1 MSPLAPILQG
11 FFTDKL
17 IRQRRA
23 GPNTIA
29 AYRDTCRLLIEF
41 ASRTTG
47 VEPSALDFQ
56 VIDADLITA
65 FLRHLETER
74 ANTTATRNARL
85 AAIRSLFRYAA
96 LHAPEHADHISR
108 VLAIP
113 PKRCDRPVVCFLTA
127 AEIDALLAA
136 PDRST
141 RLGRRDHAM
150 LILAC
155 QTGLRVSELI
165 GLRRADIDLGA
176 GAHCRCTGK
185 GRKDRAT
192 PIDQTN
198 RCRTPCL
205 AGRPRRRARRRTVH
219 HQPRPTTLAGRG
231 RQDDHQT
238 RCPRRGRLPEHR
250 HQARHTA
257 HPATFR
263 GDGAAAR
270 RGRHLGHRAVARP
283 RGPRLHAGL
292 SARRHDHQ
300 RASPLPRRT
309 TEHQPRTLPR
319 PRRSPRIPR
328 QHLTPPATPDYAD
341 QPAVPT
347 PPTSPFTPRSA

>member
-47 VEPSALDFQ
+47 VEPSTLDFQ

-65 FLRHLETER
+65 FLRHLKTER

-85 AAIRSLFRYAA
+85 AAIRSLFGYAA

-127 AEIDALLAA
+127 AEIDALLTA

-192 PIDQTN
+192 PLTRQTVAALRRKISKGFGVEIGN
-198 RCRTPCL
+198 VLLVGLTGLISQYTRG
-205 AGRPRRRARRRTVH
+205 GRSWPS
-219 HQPRPTTLAGRG
+219 
-231 RQDDHQT
+231 
-238 RCPRRGRLPEHR
+238 
-250 HQARHTA
+250 
-257 HPATFR
+257 
-263 GDGAAAR
+263 
-270 RGRHLGHRAVARP
+270 VA
-283 RGPRLHAGL
+283 
-292 SARRHDHQ
+292 D
-300 RASPLPRRT
+300 
-309 TEHQPRTLPR
+309 
-319 PRRSPRIPR
+319 
-328 QHLTPPATPDYAD
+328 
-341 QPAVPT
+341 
-347 PPTSPFTPRSA
+347 